1 MNKPVWVEVGLFGIE
16 TRKKAMSWFVSSLI
30 GAVVLSILTVFF
42 LGMMLETPLFVAI
55 LFGLI
60 VGGFIGLASL
70 WYWLC
75 IYWMDKNDGWSRKR

>member
-1 MNKPVWVEVGLFGIE
+1 
-16 TRKKAMSWFVSSLI
+16 MSWFVSSVI
-30 GAVVLSILTVFF
+30 GAVVLCILTVFF
-42 LGMMLETPLFVAI
+42 LAMMMETPMLVAI

-75 IYWMDKNDGWSRKR
+75 IYWMDKNGGWSQKR